1 MFAQGSIPGSKN
13 LAFTHL
19 LNADKTFKSPEE
31 LKTIFKGAG
40 IPNPE
45 SDQLIVSCQR
55 GITACIV
62 DAALRIVGN
71 KNTSIYDG
79 SYEEFSFLQKKEKEG
94 GL

>member
-1 MFAQGSIPGSKN
+1 VFAQGSIPGSKN

-31 LKTIFKGAG
+31 LKTIFKAAG
-40 IPNPE
+40 ILNPE

-62 DAALRIVGN
+62 DAGLRIVGN

-79 SYEEFSFLQKKEKEG
+79 SYEEFAYMQKKEKEG
-94 GL
+94 AL